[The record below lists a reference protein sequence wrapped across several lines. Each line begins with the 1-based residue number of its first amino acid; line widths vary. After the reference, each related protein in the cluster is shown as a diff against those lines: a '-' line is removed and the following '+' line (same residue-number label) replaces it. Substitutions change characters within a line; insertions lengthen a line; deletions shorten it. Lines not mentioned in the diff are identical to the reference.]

1 MGKKIKKYTP
11 IEHVKDRLKRA
22 KDRVLARLFFGFGRK
37 RRKKKQKENEEQRN
51 TRIDGDTRLFLIFFS
66 HVIILLKSTLFIE
79 KKKKA

>member
-37 RRKKKQKENEEQRN
+37 RRKKNKKKTKSRETLELME
-51 TRIDGDTRLFLIFFS
+51 TLASSSSFS
-66 HVIILLKSTLFIE
+66 HM
-79 KKKKA
+79 